1 MIVSNDPMTY
11 IFGTIAMLMAL
22 VLAWRGYRSLAR
34 EDRARKAAKKAEN
47 KKQDD
52 R

>member
-1 MIVSNDPMTY
+1 MIVSDNDPMTY
-11 IFGTIAMLMAL
+11 IFGIIATLMAL

-34 EDRARKAAKKAEN
+34 EDRERKAAN
-47 KKQDD
+47 KKQDG